1 MSRFAEY
8 QMSYLGKESFVIII
22 SFVRSSSDTS
32 GEIRSDLLESL
43 QRMNVAI
50 TRAKYKMI
58 LGLFEFDLFR
68 SIIIYLIFRLKDK

>member
-1 MSRFAEY
+1 
-8 QMSYLGKESFVIII
+8 MSYLGKESFVIII